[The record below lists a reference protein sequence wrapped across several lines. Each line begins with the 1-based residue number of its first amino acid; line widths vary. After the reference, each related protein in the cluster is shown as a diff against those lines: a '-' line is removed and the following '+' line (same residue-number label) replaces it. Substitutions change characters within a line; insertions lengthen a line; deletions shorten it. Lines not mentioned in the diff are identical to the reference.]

1 MNETLRWLLDLKVI
15 PADAEG
21 IRLAF
26 ERPLERWVW
35 ALLIIGAGLF
45 AVWSYT
51 HLVGR
56 RSGRGVLAITRFALI
71 WLVLFLISGPML
83 ELPRESIERDWVF
96 VLADRSQSMT
106 VADAGSPTQR
116 QPRDAQLGHVISDNA
131 AMWNEL
137 SDKRHVV
144 WLGFHDGTFEL
155 QTSKSPNVEKSKE
168 ERPSDLDV
176 SLGEADGER
185 TSLGTSLE
193 QVLQRGAA
201 RPVSG
206 IILLSDGR
214 TDDPPTRAVV
224 RRLQAE
230 GIHVFA
236 VPLGSPDPLGDLA
249 VRAVEAPRRAFVRDK
264 VPVLVELDRLGEA
277 ARGLG
282 ATIRLVDEFSGE
294 TLDELEIHPGDARES
309 VTLTAK
315 PRLAGEATWKVIIEP
330 AEPDLIADNNVKPF
344 AIELVDRPLRVL
356 FVEGYPR
363 WEYRYVKNLLV
374 REETIESSVFLISA
388 ASDFAQEG
396 NQPITRL
403 PRSSEEF
410 ADYDMIIIGDV
421 RGGFFSPV
429 QLEMIRDHVSQRG
442 AGLLWIAGE
451 HSTPDSYTGTVL
463 ADLLPIR
470 GSLNLAPIG
479 APVTVQPTDIARRLG
494 ILQLVTG
501 ASADDIGWP
510 RELADPATG
519 WSRLFWAQRLE
530 PGRLKPTAQVLAE
543 TVQQFNGVHLPLVV
557 HMRYGSGQTIYVATD
572 EIWRWRFG
580 RGELLP
586 EQFWVQMIRMLGRET
601 LALTGKPAVL
611 TADPR
616 RVAVHQPIRI
626 VLRVLDAQLAQQ
638 SPGGRE
644 SVTAVLESADGR
656 PIAEI
661 TLRRVDGT
669 EDQFAAT
676 YLPAETGE
684 LRLRIDD
691 PDLRLFNLE
700 SNVEVFRPDDE
711 MRRPETDHALLR
723 NLATETGGDIVVPEQ
738 VSTIA
743 ARLPN
748 RSVTT
753 VNPLTE
759 SIWDTPLALALLFGL
774 LTLEWIGRKLIRLT

>member
-1 MNETLRWLLDLKVI
+1 
-15 PADAEG
+15 
-21 IRLAF
+21 
-26 ERPLERWVW
+26 
-35 ALLIIGAGLF
+35 
-45 AVWSYT
+45 
-51 HLVGR
+51 
-56 RSGRGVLAITRFALI
+56 
-71 WLVLFLISGPML
+71 
-83 ELPRESIERDWVF
+83 
-96 VLADRSQSMT
+96 
-106 VADAGSPTQR
+106 
-116 QPRDAQLGHVISDNA
+116 
-131 AMWNEL
+131 
-137 SDKRHVV
+137 
-144 WLGFHDGTFEL
+144 
-155 QTSKSPNVEKSKE
+155 
-168 ERPSDLDV
+168 
-176 SLGEADGER
+176 
-185 TSLGTSLE
+185 
-193 QVLQRGAA
+193 
-201 RPVSG
+201 
-206 IILLSDGR
+206 
-214 TDDPPTRAVV
+214 
-224 RRLQAE
+224 
-230 GIHVFA
+230 
-236 VPLGSPDPLGDLA
+236 
-249 VRAVEAPRRAFVRDK
+249 
-264 VPVLVELDRLGEA
+264 
-277 ARGLG
+277 
-282 ATIRLVDEFSGE
+282 
-294 TLDELEIHPGDARES
+294 
-309 VTLTAK
+309 
-315 PRLAGEATWKVIIEP
+315 
-330 AEPDLIADNNVKPF
+330 
-344 AIELVDRPLRVL
+344 
-356 FVEGYPR
+356 
-363 WEYRYVKNLLV
+363 
-374 REETIESSVFLISA
+374 
-388 ASDFAQEG
+388 
-396 NQPITRL
+396 
-403 PRSSEEF
+403 
-410 ADYDMIIIGDV
+410 
-421 RGGFFSPV
+421 
-429 QLEMIRDHVSQRG
+429 LEMIRDHVSQRG